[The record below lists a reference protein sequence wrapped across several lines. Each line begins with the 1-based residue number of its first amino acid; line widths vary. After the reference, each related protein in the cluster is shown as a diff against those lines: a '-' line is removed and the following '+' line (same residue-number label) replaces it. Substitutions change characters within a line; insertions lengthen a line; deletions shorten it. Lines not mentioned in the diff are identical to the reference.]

1 MCLSLLSIASGG
13 SLVDLDGTF
22 FIQMGIFFV
31 MFIFLHF
38 ALFRPVMR
46 MIAAR
51 REATEGTT
59 EKAHRMKEEAE
70 KLGRD
75 VADKLREVRAM
86 ATDERNRIVEDAR
99 DREREII
106 GAAQD
111 AVRQSMTS
119 ARERM
124 RTNAKSVKVKLTG
137 ELGQLADAVAS
148 RITGRVS

>member
-1 MCLSLLSIASGG
+1 MFLSLLSIASGG

-59 EKAHRMKEEAE
+59 EKAHRVKEDAE

-75 VADKLREVRAM
+75 VDNKLREVRAM
-86 ATDERNRIVEDAR
+86 AAEERNRIVEDAR
-99 DREREII
+99 VREREVL
-106 GAAQD
+106 GVAQE
-111 AVRQSMTS
+111 AVRQSMTT

-124 RTNAKSVKVKLTG
+124 RTNAKSVKAQLTG
-137 ELGQLADAVAS
+137 ELSQLADAVAS
-148 RITGRVS
+148 RITGRAS

>member
-1 MCLSLLSIASGG
+1 MNLSLLSIASGG

-38 ALFRPVMR
+38 ALFKPVMR

-70 KLGRD
+70 KLGRI
-75 VADKLREVRAM
+75 ADEKLMEARA
-86 ATDERNRIVEDAR
+86 AAAEERNRIIEDAR
-99 DREREII
+99 DREREVL
-106 GAAQD
+106 GAAQE
-111 AVRQSMTS
+111 AVRSSMTT
-119 ARERM
+119 ARKQM
-124 RTNAKSVKVKLTG
+124 TTNAQKVKAQLTG
-137 ELGQLADAVAS
+137 ELGQLADAVVS

>member
-1 MCLSLLSIASGG
+1 MSFSLLSIASGG

-38 ALFRPVMR
+38 ALFKPVMR

-59 EKAHRMKEEAE
+59 EKAFRLKDDAE
-70 KLGRD
+70 KLTRD
-75 VADKLREVRAM
+75 VDAKLAEVRIA
-86 ATDERNRIVEDAR
+86 AAAERNLIIEFAR
-99 DREREII
+99 DNERDVL
-106 GAAQD
+106 GAAQE
-111 AVRQSMTS
+111 AVRKDVTA

-124 RTNAKSVKVKLTG
+124 KTSAQNVKAQLTA
-137 ELGQLADAVAS
+137 ELGQLADAVTS
-148 RITGRVS
+148 RMIGRAG